1 MSSSV
6 PRNNDPLAARAK
18 RLLFIDRD
26 GTLIVEP
33 PETFQVDS
41 LELLEFLPGVFRNL
55 SQINRKLDYE
65 LVMVT
70 NQDGLGTKG
79 YPQESFDLVQNT
91 MLRYF
96 HNEGISFMDIH
107 VDKSFPHE
115 NLETRKPAVGML
127 KKYYTAE
134 YDLSGSYVI
143 GDRIT
148 DVELAANLGARAI
161 LIAGSDMQKEIADRN
176 LSAAC
181 ALICPDWDQITD
193 FLFLHDRTAEV
204 KRVTSETDISI
215 RLKLDGSG
223 NAEIHTGLGFFDHM
237 LGQIARHAGCD
248 LEINVKGDLDVDEHH
263 TVEDT
268 AIALGEAFYKTL
280 GNKQGLERY
289 GFSLPMD
296 DASAQVLIDF
306 GGRPWLV
313 WNAEFKREKV
323 GDLPT
328 ELFSHFFK
336 SFSDSARCNLNIRCE
351 GINEHHKIESVFK
364 AFARAIKMAIRR
376 DRLNQ
381 SLPSTKGI
389 L

>member
-1 MSSSV
+1 MASSFPPNTDQQAV
-6 PRNNDPLAARAK
+6 PAK

-26 GTLIVEP
+26 GTLILEP

-55 SQINRKLDYE
+55 SLIAGKLDYE
-65 LVMVT
+65 IVMVT
-70 NQDGLGTKG
+70 NQDGLGTKV
-79 YPQESFDLVQNT
+79 YPQESFDLVQNRV
-91 MLRYF
+91 LRYLQ
-96 HNEGISFMDIH
+96 NEGISFMDIH

-115 NLETRKPAVGML
+115 GLDTRKPGVGML
-127 KKYYTAE
+127 KKYFDRE
-134 YDLSGSYVI
+134 YDLPNSYVI
-143 GDRIT
+143 GDRLT
-148 DVELAANLGARAI
+148 DVELAANLGAKAI
-161 LIAGSDMQKEIADRN
+161 LIAGPEMQKEIADRN
-176 LSAAC
+176 LASVC
-181 ALICPDWDQITD
+181 ALISPDWDHITD
-193 FLFLHDRTAEV
+193 FLFLQDRTAEV
-204 KRVTSETDISI
+204 KRVTSETDIYI
-215 RLKLDGSG
+215 RLKLDGAG
-223 NAEIHTGLGFFDHM
+223 NAEINTGLGFFDHM

-248 LEINVKGDLDVDEHH
+248 LEIRVKGDLEVDEHH

-268 AIALGEAFYKTL
+268 ALALGEAFNRTL

-306 GGRPWLV
+306 GGRPWLA

-336 SFSDSARCNLNIRCE
+336 SFSDAARCNLNIRCE